1 MTTRFEGLSR
11 SGFWRRAVLAGL
23 MAALGLSGTAVA
35 QDGPFP
41 SRPIRILVP
50 TAVGGNLDLLGRL
63 LAEKMQQAWG
73 TPVVV
78 ESRAGAN
85 TMLATQAVQR
95 SAPDGY
101 TALFTISGFVQN
113 LVLQPN
119 PPYKL
124 ADFAPV
130 SLVASFPIVLAA
142 NASLP
147 ANTLAEVLRLAREK
161 PGSMSFGSYGVGSGA
176 HIIGQGLN
184 KLASVEIVHVPYKGE
199 APALPDLVSG
209 QLQLA
214 YGSTGFY
221 ARQAATGKVKLIA
234 VASPERL
241 KEFPAV
247 PTLAEA
253 GFPEVNLA
261 GWGGVLLPSGTPQAI
276 VDKWTQELRRIVAMP
291 EVQKR
296 ILDMGF
302 LPVGG
307 SAADFARDLQSD
319 LQKWGE
325 VVRANKIRLE

>member
-1 MTTRFEGLSR
+1 MAITFLRLSR
-11 SGFWRRAVLAGL
+11 ARLWRRAVLAGL
-23 MAALGLSGTAVA
+23 MAALGSSGAAHA
-35 QDGPFP
+35 QEGPFP

-73 TPVVV
+73 LPVVV

-130 SLVASFPIVLAA
+130 SLVAAFPIVLAA
-142 NASLP
+142 NANLP
-147 ANTLAEVLRLAREK
+147 ANTLAEVLRMAREK
-161 PGSMSFGSYGVGSGA
+161 PGSLSFGSYGVGSGA

-184 KLASVEIVHVPYKGE
+184 KLAGVEIVHVPYKGE
-199 APALPDLVSG
+199 ASALPDLVSG

-221 ARQAATGKVKLIA
+221 ARQMVTGKVKLIA

-253 GFPEVNLA
+253 GFAEVNLA
-261 GWGGVLLPSGTPQAI
+261 GWGGVLLPSGTPPAI

-291 EVQKR
+291 EVQRR

-307 SAADFARDLQSD
+307 SSADFARDLQSEV
-319 LQKWGE
+319 QKWGE